1 MSIRVKM
8 FSDYI
13 CPFCYLGKAIVDR
26 LRVRF
31 DVEIEHIGF
40 EIHPETDS
48 NGVDL
53 SQLFPEIHEMYDNLK
68 VRGKEYGLNFCDL
81 KILSNSRKALL
92 VGEYA
97 RELGKNDEFTDKIF
111 KSYFEDCQNIGL
123 EEVIVNV
130 AQKVG
135 LSRIRVIEALQDPL
149 YEKMLSNSSFEGRK
163 YNVCSV
169 PTFIIN
175 DKYKIIGAQPEK
187 VFIDIFERV
196 KNEYSQ

>member
-1 MSIRVKM
+1 M

-13 CPFCYLGKAIVDR
+13 CPFCYLGKAIVNR
-26 LRVRF
+26 LSARF

-48 NGVDL
+48 NGIDL
-53 SQLFPEIHEMYDNLK
+53 RQLIPETNEMYDYLK

-81 KILSNSRKALL
+81 RVLSNSRKALL

-123 EEVIVNV
+123 EEVIVNA

-135 LSRIRVIEALQDPL
+135 LSRQRVIEALQDPF
-149 YEKMLSNSSFEGRK
+149 YKQMLSNSSLEGRK
-163 YNVCSV
+163 YDVCSV
-169 PTFIIN
+169 PTFIVN

-187 VFIDIFERV
+187 VFIDIFERA
-196 KNEYSQ
+196 KNESS